1 MISYT
6 FLKTNFVKFP
16 FSVIGAI
23 ITRTLLAALTKIKT
37 KKKKQKIFRKSIFEF
52 IKFEITYFVCIT
64 PSYDKKLVN
73 KNL

>member
-23 ITRTLLAALTKIKT
+23 ITRTLLAALTK
-37 KKKKQKIFRKSIFEF
+37 KKKLFRKLIFEF
-52 IKFEITYFVCIT
+52 IKF
-64 PSYDKKLVN
+64 
-73 KNL
+73 

>member
-23 ITRTLLAALTKIKT
+23 ITRTLLAALTK
-37 KKKKQKIFRKSIFEF
+37 KKKKNISKINFRVYQILKLHILFALHLLM
-52 IKFEITYFVCIT
+52 IKKT
-64 PSYDKKLVN
+64 SK
-73 KNL
+73 